1 MAQVTR
7 PSPPPQPPSRERR
20 PAPDRGSLISSFNFA
35 FEGILHALRTQ
46 RNMRI
51 HFGAAALVLIAGLA
65 LGVSRVELL
74 ALLIAAGLVI
84 VAELLNTAV
93 EAAIDVAT
101 TSFDPRAKVAKD
113 VAAGAV
119 LVCAFIA
126 VGVGYIVFAERL
138 QSPTT
143 TVLTRVR
150 ESPVHLTVIAG
161 ILVLLIVVA
170 VKAATGRGT
179 TLRGGLPSGHAAIA
193 FAGWAAVLFITAD
206 SRHNVLV
213 ASITFLMALLVAQ
226 TRVEAGIHTTVE
238 VIYGAV
244 VGVLVTLAIFQV
256 WA

>member
-7 PSPPPQPPSRERR
+7 PSSAPQPPSRERR
-20 PAPDRGSLISSFNFA
+20 PPPDGSSLIASFNYA
-35 FEGILHALRTQ
+35 FEGVIYALRTQ

-51 HFGAAALVLIAGLA
+51 HFTAAALVLIAGLA
-65 LGVSRVELL
+65 LGVTRIELI
-74 ALLIAAGLVI
+74 ALLFAAGLVI
-84 VAELLNTAV
+84 VAELINTAV

-113 VAAGAV
+113 VSAGAV

-126 VGVGYIVFAERL
+126 VVVGYLVFADRL
-138 QSPTT
+138 QSPTSSA
-143 TVLTRVR
+143 LNHVR
-150 ESPVHLTVIAG
+150 ESPVHLTVIT
-161 ILVLLIVVA
+161 LVLVVLVVVA

-179 TLRGGLPSGHAAIA
+179 SLRGGLPSGHAAVA

-226 TRVEAGIHTTVE
+226 TRVEAGIHTPVE